1 MPPYTYY
8 EVLGVSRGASD
19 AEIKSAFRRLVKKYH
34 PDATPGVE
42 GARFREIV
50 EAFRTVSDPRK
61 RKTYDRRIQKAEE
74 ESRWRH

>member
-34 PDATPGVE
+34 PDLTPGVE
-42 GARFREIV
+42 GSKFREIV
-50 EAFRTVSDPRK
+50 DAFRAVSDPQK
-61 RKTYDRRIQKAEE
+61 RKTYDRRIQRAEE